1 MTVWTVTVCVGV
13 VGCLLAAAGGYYILD
28 HHRRSRKKLARHHT
42 SQSNTNSSPQR
53 QSSNDKAQT
62 TNTNSSR
69 GPATNDD
76 DLNNRPTAS
85 SEQLANPKQT
95 ANSSTNIS
103 PVKKYG
109 LADDDDDVDTDT
121 ANSDDDDLNI
131 SRQSMG
137 SSASASGSKT
147 TPMTAAAMHMHSP
160 SRTSYGTYLH
170 TQPRQLSRAKLL
182 RIIDA
187 YSHDDGNTHHTSSRD
202 NGRASLSPPSVFVN
216 FDDRLPSSDGADLN
230 SPTLFPIM
238 EEDEGQQFDFD
249 NDEDGED
256 TVDMNNQDEDD
267 DDVDEIIIGDDMDQ
281 HTPNTPNN
289 HTSSA
294 HTEQPH
300 KWKSSSFPALFGRAN
315 TRSTSNNTNNSST
328 SNASRMPSV
337 SPVLESV
344 NANPNSPQKLMEA
357 MQAKLYGIAQQV
369 KIKNFFLRLCQA
381 PFRGHC
387 MWAVRVCLRGCVR
400 QWVHVDFVLVPAC
413 IGLCSC
419 VCVDSR
425 MTATTSCCCKTSRS

>member
-1 MTVWTVTVCVGV
+1 
-13 VGCLLAAAGGYYILD
+13 
-28 HHRRSRKKLARHHT
+28 
-42 SQSNTNSSPQR
+42 
-53 QSSNDKAQT
+53 
-62 TNTNSSR
+62 
-69 GPATNDD
+69 
-76 DLNNRPTAS
+76 
-85 SEQLANPKQT
+85 
-95 ANSSTNIS
+95 
-103 PVKKYG
+103 
-109 LADDDDDVDTDT
+109 
-121 ANSDDDDLNI
+121 
-131 SRQSMG
+131 
-137 SSASASGSKT
+137 
-147 TPMTAAAMHMHSP
+147 MHSP

-187 YSHDDGNTHHTSSRD
+187 YSHDDGNTYHASSRD
-202 NGRASLSPPSVFVN
+202 HGRASLSPPSVFVN

-249 NDEDGED
+249 NDEDEED

-281 HTPNTPNN
+281 HTPNTPNYN

-294 HTEQPH
+294 HTHQVQQPH

-315 TRSTSNNTNNSST
+315 TRSTSTSTNNST

-369 KIKNFFLRLCQA
+369 LN
-381 PFRGHC
+381 
-387 MWAVRVCLRGCVR
+387 
-400 QWVHVDFVLVPAC
+400 
-413 IGLCSC
+413 
-419 VCVDSR
+419 
-425 MTATTSCCCKTSRS
+425 